1 MPTPFGI
8 HSRANNQILRKLQ
21 TRVNNLT
28 GLSYIESG
36 VRRWTNLRP
45 GNRHRLHHLNTRKKK
60 NPSAKEFNV
69 DHLTKLLRLLTQ
81 QVKSRQF
88 MYGYIPRSAHPTR
101 VHPSSVAT
109 FVREGS
115 IKPIT
120 YGPPRRP
127 SPKRPPP
134 RHVPTLKEMAWN
146 ASGLKGMTPAQ
157 LSAASMFSPY
167 NLTQL
172 RPKVAAALS
181 PSALANIRR
190 NLAARVIQKAVRKK
204 YVRKE

>member
-1 MPTPFGI
+1 MPTLFGI
-8 HSRANNQILRKLQ
+8 HNRANRQAIKRLEQ
-21 TRVNNLT
+21 RVNNLNR
-28 GLSYIESG
+28 LNYIRG
-36 VRRWTNLRP
+36 GTLQWTNLTP
-45 GNRHRLHHLNTRKKK
+45 GNRHRLHYLN
-60 NPSAKEFNV
+60 
-69 DHLTKLLRLLTQ
+69 
-81 QVKSRQF
+81 KSYNRERNENQSNLEDKIRSLERRVRSRMF
-88 MYGYIPRSAHPTR
+88 MYGYIPKNFHPKT
-101 VHPSSVAT
+101 VHPARIT
-109 FVREGS
+109 KFVREGS

-120 YGPPRRP
+120 YGPRRRP
-127 SPKRPPP
+127 SPKRPPL

-146 ASGLKGMTPAQ
+146 ATGLKGMTPAQ